1 MATLNIQVKVNKA
14 DANDYTLATRNK
26 SMVNASNLL
35 NQIASGM
42 IISSVDVNV
51 AAADPV
57 AASVTATLT
66 SCATDTITILGITLT
81 GSSTPTGIAQFET
94 DGDNTADA
102 AALAAC
108 INAHTTL
115 KTLVYATSAAAVVT
129 ISCLVKGIIGNYLP
143 AVTETGSTIVVGNSG
158 VWAGGAGGVTSVP
171 VTFGS

>member
-1 MATLNIQVKVNKA
+1 MPTINIQAKIPRA
-14 DANDYTLATRNK
+14 DANDYTTTTRQKAMKNI
-26 SMVNASNLL
+26 SLL
-35 NQIASGM
+35 FDSLASGM
-42 IISSVDVNV
+42 ITSAVDVNV

-57 AASVTATLT
+57 AASLTATLT

-115 KTLVYATSAAAVVT
+115 KNLVVATSALAVVT
-129 ISCLVKGIIGNYLP
+129 IKCLVKGVIGNYLP
-143 AVTETGSTIVVGNSG
+143 AVTESGTTIVVSNSG
-158 VWAGGAGGVTSVP
+158 VWSGGAGGVTAAPTVFAS
-171 VTFGS
+171 